1 MVAFPHI
8 ILFEDISTTLHWP
21 HEYDRFAAPMCQL
34 ATISTALFA
43 ANLFTVRP
51 AVPTPGLLAVDAR
64 RVEVIA
70 ARRRSSSSWRAAA

>member
-43 ANLFTVRP
+43 ANLFT
-51 AVPTPGLLAVDAR
+51 
-64 RVEVIA
+64 
-70 ARRRSSSSWRAAA
+70 